1 MVATRSV
8 IHLHH
13 RQSEWLWTC
22 GQIKDLRN
30 EKTWCE
36 KEHVLR
42 EGFDEIEV
50 NGGSMDAVEKRIIL
64 YGYQP
69 ACEVRQ

>member
-1 MVATRSV
+1 M
-8 IHLHH
+8 
-13 RQSEWLWTC
+13 
-22 GQIKDLRN
+22 RN

-69 ACEVRQ
+69 ACEVHQ